1 MKATFEQIVKAT
13 GKNFTCEDTISGYYR
28 LMCDNKIILDDSAC
42 EYVQDEE
49 SAKAFFADYLLWNN
63 VPESKKIF
71 RCGRYFL
78 RDTSIK
84 IVGLRDTA
92 NELKRIGRN
101 QNFARIYFD
110 KKKHEVFA
118 MEYTD
123 RHGCYHDENVVEIL
137 TWDGQYRY
145 GKRTSRPTMKQIKEA
160 IYNVLD

>member
-13 GKNFTCEDTISGYYR
+13 GKNFTCEETISGYYR
-28 LMCDNKIILDDSAC
+28 LMCDGKIILDDSAC

-49 SAKAFFADYLLWNN
+49 SAKAFLLTTFYGTT
-63 VPESKKIF
+63 F
-71 RCGRYFL
+71 RRAKNIPMRTVFL
-78 RDTSIK
+78 RNTAIK

-92 NELKRIGRN
+92 NELKRIGSN

-145 GKRTSRPTMKQIKEA
+145 GKKPVIQP
-160 IYNVLD
+160 

>member
-13 GKNFTCEDTISGYYR
+13 GKNFTCEETISGYYR

-42 EYVQDEE
+42 EDVQDEE
-49 SAKAFFADYLLWNN
+49 SAKAFFSEYLLWNN

-71 RCGRYFL
+71 RCGRYLL
-78 RDTSIK
+78 RDTTIK

-92 NELKRIGRN
+92 NELKRIGSN

-137 TWDGQYRY
+137 TLG
-145 GKRTSRPTMKQIKEA
+145 RTISLRKKDKASNHET
-160 IYNVLD
+160 N